1 MKPARMTAL
10 FPTATWTFYG
20 TTFEI
25 VFPVMRQCDAVKRP
39 GVVK

>member
-1 MKPARMTAL
+1 MHLARIITL

-20 TTFEI
+20 TTFEF
-25 VFPVMRQCDAVKRP
+25 VFAVMRQCDAVKRP